1 MIRPDRIGHVAIRV
15 RDLDRSCKFY
25 SEVLGL
31 QLMKEV
37 PELRAA
43 FFSSGGRDHHEMAL
57 LEAGSQAGHPRANEI
72 RMLHVAFRLQS
83 EEDLRNAYQEIKARG
98 IPISFT
104 VNHGVSKSIYFQD
117 PDGHG
122 IELYCDNR
130 PEEYAHMPNPYLG
143 MDKLD
148 FAPNDPGVADVLAQG
163 TLQQ

>member
-1 MIRPDRIGHVAIRV
+1 MIRPDRIGHVALRV
-15 RDLDRSCKFY
+15 RDLERSRKFY

-31 QLMKEV
+31 QLMKEA
-37 PELRAA
+37 PGLRAA
-43 FFSSGGRDHHEMAL
+43 FLSSGGRDHHEMAL
-57 LEAGSQAGHPRANEI
+57 LEVGPQAEAPGANETV
-72 RMLHVAFRLQS
+72 MLHVAFRLQS
-83 EEDLRNAYQEIKARG
+83 EEELRNAYQELKARG

-130 PEEYAHMPNPYLG
+130 PEEYAHMPDPYLG

-148 FAPNDPGVADVLAQG
+148 FAPNDPGVADVFARLRR
-163 TLQQ
+163 

>member
-1 MIRPDRIGHVAIRV
+1 MIHPDRIGHVALRV
-15 RDLDRSCKFY
+15 RDLKRSRKFY
-25 SEVLGL
+25 TEVLGL
-31 QLMKEV
+31 ELMKEI

-57 LEAGSQAGHPRANEI
+57 LEVGPQAEVPKASEI
-72 RMLHVAFRLQS
+72 GMLHVAFRLQS
-83 EEDLRNAYQEIKARG
+83 EEELRSAYQELKARG

-130 PEEYAHMPNPYLG
+130 PEEYAHMPDPYLG

-148 FAPNDPGVADVLAQG
+148 FAPNDPGVADVFTRLRR
-163 TLQQ
+163 